1 MKMGRGQMDKK
12 KSSGNKPKP
21 KKQIEQ
27 IAKSLIEPELSALG
41 YEIWDLE
48 YYNDGAEWLLEITI
62 ENPSG
67 APISFEDCDRATKAV
82 CPILDRHD
90 PIEGSYC
97 LAVGSP
103 GLDRQLK
110 TAAQMDRYK
119 GKEVKVGLFA
129 KNETAGAKSFV
140 GILKAVGDAENSF
153 EFELVPGGEAISLE
167 KKQIAQICAHDEIK
181 EIKEIK
187 TQ

>member
-1 MKMGRGQMDKK
+1 MDKK
-12 KSSGNKPKP
+12 GKKTKGSNKPKP

-41 YEIWDLE
+41 YDIWDIE
-48 YYNDGAEWLLEITI
+48 YYDDGTGWTLEITI

-67 APISFEDCDRATKAV
+67 APISFEDCDKATRAI
-82 CPILDRHD
+82 CPILDLHD
-90 PIEGSYC
+90 PIENSYC

-110 TAAQMDRYK
+110 TAAHMDRYK
-119 GKEVKVGLFA
+119 GKKVKVGLFA
-129 KNETAGAKSFV
+129 KNETVGAKSFV
-140 GILKAVGDAENSF
+140 GILKTVGDAESSF

-167 KKQIAQICAHDEIK
+167 KKQIAQICAHDEI
-181 EIKEIK
+181 EEIK